1 MNVRILARTLTIS
14 DERVLLV
21 RNKDADFWYP
31 PGGGW
36 EYNTET
42 IKECAKR
49 EVYEETGYEIEIDRM
64 LWLQEFHENDK
75 ILFETFWLGKIANDN
90 KQDESRLSNH
100 IDLDPNGSV
109 AEARWFCQDELKGI
123 KVFPKR
129 VSVLAD
135 EISSTDSVDPF
146 IGSFL

>member
-64 LWLQEFHENDK
+64 LWLQEFHENDLYT
-75 ILFETFWLGKIANDN
+75 LFD
-90 KQDESRLSNH
+90 LS
-100 IDLDPNGSV
+100 
-109 AEARWFCQDELKGI
+109 
-123 KVFPKR
+123 
-129 VSVLAD
+129 
-135 EISSTDSVDPF
+135 
-146 IGSFL
+146 